1 MDKEE
6 ILKALEDLKDSAY
19 REFSIKLT
27 KTKYLVYG
35 IRIPNIKILAKTI
48 VKSTY
53 IEEILSSKSECY
65 EYLFLQGF
73 YDSYIH
79 TDHR

>member
-1 MDKEE
+1 MNKEE

-53 IEEILSSKSECY
+53 I
-65 EYLFLQGF
+65 
-73 YDSYIH
+73 
-79 TDHR
+79 